1 MPGNKGGNSTEGDID
16 GNRKFELALLA
27 GGSGDDRGIVPR
39 DREMVT
45 ANNRPDRLDR
55 PDGPDGPDGPNRPK
69 WERR

>member
-27 GGSGDDRGIVPR
+27 GGRDDDRGIVPR

-55 PDGPDGPDGPNRPK
+55 PDGPNRPK